1 MSTESTSSGV
11 CSLVGHQLLLT
22 RSTCPWVPTSQTHH
36 KYLLCLCALCLY
48 SHASVEWTDLPTTST
63 CSVCLRDDCTVTPQ
77 WNELTYLPQVPVAFV
92 CVMTVQS
99 RLSGM
104 IDLPTTSTCSVCLR
118 DDCTVT
124 PQWNELTYL
133 PQVPVV
139 FVCIMSVPSHLSGVP
154 WIPPTWIQG
163 YLFTSD
169 IKMCTGICL
178 GVVTIIQKTNSTQQ
192 LQV

>member
-48 SHASVEWTDLPTTST
+48 RHASVEWTDLPTTST

-104 IDLPTTSTCSVCLR
+104 IDLPTTSTCSVCVHYV
-118 DDCTVT
+118 CTVT
-124 PQWNELTYL
+124 PQWSALDPTHTDTRIFIHQWHKNVHWNLSWCRYNHSENEQYTTAT
-133 PQVPVV
+133 
-139 FVCIMSVPSHLSGVP
+139 SV
-154 WIPPTWIQG
+154 
-163 YLFTSD
+163 
-169 IKMCTGICL
+169 IK
-178 GVVTIIQKTNSTQQ
+178 NNY
-192 LQV
+192 